1 MPNFFIDR
9 PIFAWVIALFM
20 LVIGAACITQLPVTQ
35 YPNVA
40 PPQVTVSFNYPGAS
54 AQVLD
59 ESVISIIENEL
70 NGLEG
75 MIYMESESQAS
86 GEASIIVTFA
96 AGTDG
101 DLARVDVM
109 NRLSRVNSRLPQTV
123 IQQGIR
129 VEETRS
135 NVLMIVALSSKD
147 GRLDEATLGDYIAR
161 NVLPELQR
169 VKGVGEAK
177 LFGSE
182 LAMRVW
188 LDTDRMLGFGITP
201 DDVNAALRAQNAQI
215 AAGGL
220 GARPNLDNQT
230 ISASEQVQGP
240 LINTD
245 QYAQVL

>member
-86 GEASIIVTFA
+86 GEAT
-96 AGTDG
+96 GTPF
-101 DLARVDVM
+101 
-109 NRLSRVNSRLPQTV
+109 SRSP
-123 IQQGIR
+123 
-129 VEETRS
+129 
-135 NVLMIVALSSKD
+135 
-147 GRLDEATLGDYIAR
+147 
-161 NVLPELQR
+161 
-169 VKGVGEAK
+169 
-177 LFGSE
+177 SE
-182 LAMRVW
+182 S
-188 LDTDRMLGFGITP
+188 T
-201 DDVNAALRAQNAQI
+201 
-215 AAGGL
+215 
-220 GARPNLDNQT
+220 
-230 ISASEQVQGP
+230 SASTVSASSSASASS
-240 LINTD
+240 IHS
-245 QYAQVL
+245 